1 MSIPTAERR
10 QFKVGKYD
18 VVARPIPGSGHML
31 RYTVLLRGKPIG
43 SFASVPTESDCHFL
57 EHPPVLP
64 PLKPYQV
71 FCRRGKKKPPT
82 APSN

>member
-18 VVARPIPGSGHML
+18 VVARPI
-31 RYTVLLRGKPIG
+31 
-43 SFASVPTESDCHFL
+43 
-57 EHPPVLP
+57 PVLP

>member
-1 MSIPTAERR
+1 LKRATTAS
-10 QFKVGKYD
+10 D
-18 VVARPIPGSGHML
+18 AARS
-31 RYTVLLRGKPIG
+31 R
-43 SFASVPTESDCHFL
+43 ASDCRFL
-57 EHPPVLP
+57 ENPPVLP